1 MKTADPLSEIYLP
14 ISESLQQVPAS
25 ILGILKTS
33 NDFAE
38 DICKYFFSGQGKL
51 LRPAL
56 TLLGAELKG
65 VSSERRESLIR
76 LAASFEIFH
85 GATLV
90 HDDIIDSSYL
100 RRNIPTLNAKWGP
113 QVAVLAGDYLHDRAL
128 GEIFAQ
134 STREMFALFLK
145 TAGLVCDG
153 EIHEIKEKG
162 NFDLSKETYLQIIEK
177 KTAVLLA
184 CSLKCGA
191 LFSGASER
199 EAEALWS
206 FGIYFGMAFQIVDDC
221 LDFSGNTEE
230 FGKTL
235 GVDFSEGVLTLPV
248 ILLLQAMTFP
258 QREEWLETFRKN
270 AKTEHFSKTLHLL
283 EEKGALDQAIA
294 QARQWSCL
302 AKKELQVFPT
312 SPAKQSLEALLDYVT
327 QRSR

>member
-1 MKTADPLSEIYLP
+1 MKTADSLAEIYAP
-14 ISESLQQVPAS
+14 ISEPLKLVPAA
-25 ILGILKTS
+25 ILDILKTS

-38 DICKYFFSGQGKL
+38 DICRYFFSGQGKL

-56 TLLGAELKG
+56 TLLGAEVKG
-65 VSSERRESLIR
+65 VLPEQRESLIR

-113 QVAVLAGDYLHDRAL
+113 QIAVLAGDYLHDRAL
-128 GEIFAQ
+128 GEIFAH
-134 STREMFALFLK
+134 STKEMFALFLK

-162 NFDLSKETYLQIIEK
+162 NFDLKKETYFKIIEK

-191 LFSGASER
+191 LFAEVSEP
-199 EAEALWS
+199 EADALWN
-206 FGIYFGMAFQIVDDC
+206 FGMYFGMAFQIVDDC

-235 GVDFSEGVLTLPV
+235 GVDFSEGVLTLPT
-248 ILLLQAMTFP
+248 ILLLEILSSSQKQEWF
-258 QREEWLETFRKN
+258 EEFRNGKKEAHF
-270 AKTEHFSKTLHLL
+270 AKTLTLL
-283 EEKGALDQAIA
+283 EEKGALDLAFA
-294 QARQWSCL
+294 QAREFSDL
-302 AKKELQVFPT
+302 AKKELRIFPS
-312 SPAKQSLEALLDYVT
+312 SPAKQSLEALLEYVIR
-327 QRSR
+327 RSR